1 MYTNVLTMKC
11 GQWCVWMKNLIS
23 CLAKQ
28 GSLCLCVQ
36 EMIRNLIPSMS
47 DKAPVVFL
55 CLPNLLPDGVT
66 SARVNTAQQRIGQ
79 KKSNI

>member
-11 GQWCVWMKNLIS
+11 GL
-23 CLAKQ
+23 
-28 GSLCLCVQ
+28 
-36 EMIRNLIPSMS
+36 
-47 DKAPVVFL
+47 L